1 MFGGKLH
8 RVTCNAFEPDVRYE
22 SLDCQLN
29 IEFQATKPFAD
40 FDGNWNAE
48 YFWTIDKKSPAE
60 FVDTRTIST
69 KNKMVK
75 ALNQQEPTES
85 RRLWREVTEEWIS
98 IDRPHCTLFNHLGRP
113 V

>member
-1 MFGGKLH
+1 MIFIKP
-8 RVTCNAFEPDVRYE
+8 CF
-22 SLDCQLN
+22 S
-29 IEFQATKPFAD
+29 IFWATKPFAD

-75 ALNQQEPTES
+75 ALNHQEPTES

-98 IDRPHCTLFNHLGRP
+98 LSYEIFEFIYRKT
-113 V
+113 VIKIKM

>member
-1 MFGGKLH
+1 M
-8 RVTCNAFEPDVRYE
+8 
-22 SLDCQLN
+22 
-29 IEFQATKPFAD
+29 FQATKPFAD

-75 ALNQQEPTES
+75 ALNHQEPTES

-98 IDRPHCTLFNHLGRP
+98 YSLEIFDFIYRKIDIKQLWR
-113 V
+113 